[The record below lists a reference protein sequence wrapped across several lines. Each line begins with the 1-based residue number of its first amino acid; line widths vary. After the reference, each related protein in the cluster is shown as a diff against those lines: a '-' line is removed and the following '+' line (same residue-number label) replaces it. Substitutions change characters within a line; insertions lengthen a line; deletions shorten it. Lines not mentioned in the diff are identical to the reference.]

1 MQSSNPTKLNTSK
14 RTLLLVLLIFAL
26 PALVATAMYIT
37 GWRPAATANHGDL
50 IQPARFIEDS
60 VLMTLDNA
68 PFELSKLHGKWTM
81 IYFDTAACPEVCIKQ
96 LYLMRQTHI
105 AQGKDQNRLQRI
117 FILTDSEALPSL
129 KEKLAEYA
137 EMPVLKAEQVVL
149 AKLKQDFGID
159 NQAKIEPR
167 NIYLLDPQG
176 NLMMRYTLGV
186 DPAGIR
192 KDLVRLLKYSSEK

>member
-37 GWRPAATANHGDL
+37 GWRPASTANHGDL